1 MGSNIVCTVRSMGNI
16 KFYIMEEKKMIKAF
30 NDIMILGNGGKILVI
45 AYLLT
50 SIITGWIC
58 ISYFTWRA
66 HEEKKEND
74 QYKRILEELE
84 DED

>member
-1 MGSNIVCTVRSMGNI
+1 MGNI
-16 KFYIMEEKKMIKAF
+16 KLYSVEEKEMIKAF

-50 SIITGWIC
+50 SILTGWIC

-66 HEEKKEND
+66 YKEKKETD
-74 QYKRILEELE
+74 QYKRILEEL

>member
-1 MGSNIVCTVRSMGNI
+1 
-16 KFYIMEEKKMIKAF
+16 MIKAF

-50 SIITGWIC
+50 SILTGWIC

-66 HEEKKEND
+66 YKEKKEND
-74 QYKRILEELE
+74 QYKRILEEL

>member
-1 MGSNIVCTVRSMGNI
+1 
-16 KFYIMEEKKMIKAF
+16 MIKAF

-50 SIITGWIC
+50 SILTGWIC

-66 HEEKKEND
+66 YEEKKEKE
-74 QYKRILEELE
+74 QYRRILEEL